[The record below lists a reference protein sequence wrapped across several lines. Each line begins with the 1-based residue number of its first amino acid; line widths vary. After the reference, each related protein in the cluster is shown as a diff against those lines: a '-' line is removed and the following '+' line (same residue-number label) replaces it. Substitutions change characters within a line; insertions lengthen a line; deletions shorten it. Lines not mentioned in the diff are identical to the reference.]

1 MNKLFWPL
9 FVIITGT
16 LFMNFVMTHFSEA
29 MMIFS
34 IGFILLI
41 TVGYFANLKKQ

>member
-1 MNKLFWPL
+1 MNNLFWPL
-9 FVIITGT
+9 FVIITGK
-16 LFMNFVMTHFSEA
+16 LFMDFIMAHFNEA
-29 MMIFS
+29 MMIFT